1 MRQLSCCII
10 ILFLFFGTSWAQNGE
25 NPFELQGRPL
35 SPVVVDTLVPA
46 AVTDLPSAAPPTET
60 AVGNPLELQK
70 PADETTTT
78 EQITPNEE
86 NPTETNEASDIVKGN
101 PFELQG
107 EYTNPNS
114 IQEDTVPTPTKKG
127 SKSKATKS
135 ADNNFLF
142 GIVAFML
149 ILLTLL
155 VTLYRSLLQK
165 IYRAFLNDNFLAMI
179 HREEGSIVSIP
190 YLILYFMFF
199 VNGGIFVFLL
209 LRFYGQLDENLF
221 KTLCQCIF
229 GLMGVFFLKHLSLK
243 VMANVFPVAKEIKQY
258 SFMII
263 IFSIILGIT
272 LVPVNIMVA
281 YLPAAASHWIIYLT
295 FLVILLIYLFRA
307 LRGIF
312 LSSKYITFYKFHF
325 FMYLCTVEIAPVL
338 ILVKFGLILA
348 GIQ

>member
-10 ILFLFFGTSWAQNGE
+10 ILCLFLGTSLAQNGE

-35 SPVVVDTLVPA
+35 SPTVVDTLVP
-46 AVTDLPSAAPPTET
+46 TTGTNLPSADAPTET
-60 AVGNPLELQK
+60 AVDNPLELQK
-70 PADETTTT
+70 PT
-78 EQITPNEE
+78 EEASATEPITPNEE
-86 NPTETNEASDIVKGN
+86 NTTAASEVTEIVKGN

-107 EYTNPNS
+107 ESRNPNRK
-114 IQEDTVPTPTKKG
+114 QDTVQTPTKEG
-127 SKSKATKS
+127 SKTKATQS

-199 VNGGIFVFLL
+199 VNGGILIFLL

-229 GLMGVFFLKHLSLK
+229 GLMGIFFLKHLSLK
-243 VMANVFPVAKEIKQY
+243 IMANVFPVAKEIKQY

-272 LVPVNIMVA
+272 LVPINIMLA
-281 YLPAAASHWIIYLT
+281 YLPAAAGQWIIYLT
-295 FLVILLIYLFRA
+295 FLLILLIYLFRA
-307 LRGIF
+307 LRAIF